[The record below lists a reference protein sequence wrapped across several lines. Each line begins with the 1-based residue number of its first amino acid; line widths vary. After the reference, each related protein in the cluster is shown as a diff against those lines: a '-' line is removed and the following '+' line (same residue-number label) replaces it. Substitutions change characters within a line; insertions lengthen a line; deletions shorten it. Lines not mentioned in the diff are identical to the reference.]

1 MQPHL
6 DNTSA
11 WAVTAFI
18 AIALLFDLR
27 HDVRNLIR
35 GRSVVLVSIFC
46 WFLLEAVNLSP
57 VLSTFSQAT
66 FNLAIFYVFVAA
78 AAFLVGYHFTAGCRF
93 VDPIGRPVPHAW
105 IIRACCG
112 WWWRSAPS
120 SASLPWPFTPACN
133 CSSCSRA

>member
-1 MQPHL
+1 MPPHL

-11 WAVTAFI
+11 YLVTAFI
-18 AIALLFDLR
+18 AIALLLDVR

-57 VLSTFSQAT
+57 VLSMFSQAT
-66 FNLAIFYVFVAA
+66 FNLAIFYTFVAA

-93 VDPIGRPVPHAW
+93 VDPLAAQFRLLDNPRVLWMVVALCALSALRP
-105 IIRACCG
+105 
-112 WWWRSAPS
+112 
-120 SASLPWPFTPACN
+120 
-133 CSSCSRA
+133 